1 MHELIPCPVCKRSRP
16 SIKTGVIAG
25 IDLICVICECGERSL
40 LYSYDYE
47 ALNRSTLDIACEIW
61 NNRPHFKRDDGR
73 GACEINLAFK
83 ELPTIEPEVRHGRW
97 VEVSNR
103 VTYPIESDVVVKCN
117 TCVHH
122 EVTSRFKLDILRYCT
137 YCGAKMDLRTPTE
150 VQLEEAD
157 SVMMGGAENDQI

>member
-1 MHELIPCPVCKRSRP
+1 M
-16 SIKTGVIAG
+16 A
-25 IDLICVICECGERSL
+25 DLIDRYATMNAIPAPT
-40 LYSYDYE
+40 DADE
-47 ALNRSTLDIACEIW
+47 AEYYGKVCDAIETM
-61 NNRPHFKRDDGR
+61 
-73 GACEINLAFK
+73 
-83 ELPTIEPEVRHGRW
+83 PTIEPEVRHGRW